1 MIKKSCCSALLSRH
15 SEKQS
20 KTLEGGFLLATLV
33 FFALYVVQ
41 KSLLLSFSMTNTHLD
56 FIFCFSFQVYAA
68 WETDEIIGFEL
79 WRNLGL
85 ALVCVFV
92 ITLILLANIQICL
105 MVLLCVTLTLVSFI
119 CQCEASMIFR
129 SVKLMILFTDTTLLC
144 LENEWNSCDA
154 APLISLIFFFP

>member
-1 MIKKSCCSALLSRH
+1 M
-15 SEKQS
+15 
-20 KTLEGGFLLATLV
+20 LATLV

-129 SVKLMILFTDTTLLC
+129 SHYVRKVLSNADSSTARQTP
-144 LENEWNSCDA
+144 A
-154 APLISLIFFFP
+154 V

>member
-1 MIKKSCCSALLSRH
+1 MLCKSHFYWLFPEKYFKR
-15 SEKQS
+15 SES
-20 KTLEGGFLLATLV
+20 TL
-33 FFALYVVQ
+33 
-41 KSLLLSFSMTNTHLD
+41 
-56 FIFCFSFQVYAA
+56 SFQVYAA

-119 CQCEASMIFR
+119 YCQGYYCDDIP
-129 SVKLMILFTDTTLLC
+129 LC
-144 LENEWNSCDA
+144 
-154 APLISLIFFFP
+154 

>member
-1 MIKKSCCSALLSRH
+1 MQWIENWIIFFFVNWPKSALYSLSAYFLFTGVCKWNWNL
-15 SEKQS
+15 SDLE
-20 KTLEGGFLLATLV
+20 TLEKLWNWRSPHNSRIA
-33 FFALYVVQ
+33 
-41 KSLLLSFSMTNTHLD
+41 
-56 FIFCFSFQVYAA
+56 FSFQVYAA

-119 CQCEASMIFR
+119 CQSWWYSA
-129 SVKLMILFTDTTLLC
+129 LL
-144 LENEWNSCDA
+144 S
-154 APLISLIFFFP
+154 